1 MSREIIYNMQKGMV
15 EYFMVELKLP
25 KGEVWGAIKDAC
37 HKSVDKLDNNN
48 KSKSW
53 CYADVPN
60 SDIKLRIDVKRR
72 TRYYSREVE
81 EYISKESYYADVKF
95 SNVSDYEQITDE
107 QVEEYIIEKI
117 LLGDDDCPE
126 GWF

>member
-1 MSREIIYNMQKGMV
+1 MQRGMI

-25 KGEVWGAIKDAC
+25 RGEAWGAIKDAC
-37 HKSVDKLDNNN
+37 FKCVDKLDNNN

-60 SDIKLRIDVKRR
+60 SDIKLRIDVSRNS
-72 TRYYSREVE
+72 RYYDHKLSKYVE
-81 EYISKESYYADVKF
+81 KEYYRAEVKF
-95 SNVSDYEQITDE
+95 SNISDWDSFTDV

-117 LLGDDDCPE
+117 LLGDEDE
-126 GWF
+126 TEEHVSL